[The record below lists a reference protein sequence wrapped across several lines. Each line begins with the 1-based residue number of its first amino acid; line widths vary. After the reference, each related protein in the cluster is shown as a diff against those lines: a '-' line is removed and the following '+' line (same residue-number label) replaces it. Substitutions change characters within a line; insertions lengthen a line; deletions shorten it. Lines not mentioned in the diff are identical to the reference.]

1 MLRLVLLVLASGCCA
16 GATTP
21 AFCAGPAW
29 PCRAAGAPS
38 RLACGLAA
46 GRYST
51 GGYDPQK
58 RGRNVRDEKYGEAAG
73 GGEQRLAGLGAAV
86 QRSLE
91 LQQGLAAQRERLADL
106 ELKLGA
112 WSSGGHQSMPQAR
125 EEHARAQSSL
135 ASAEA
140 ALAQEQTQHQQLQEA
155 HGLMR
160 SRGDELEQS
169 LAQAREEHARAQSS
183 LASAEAALAQEQA
196 QHVLACQRECVLQ
209 TRFDALSIS
218 VQEERKVHTF
228 QRAGL
233 QAHAQSLRNERTHL
247 SAELLQRKDY
257 EAFLQQE
264 VDFERASNKA
274 LFIKVETLEEKMQDM
289 REELAVLQTHIVSN
303 EAELQVRQKREVR
316 GKADLD
322 ALRTENINLIL
333 ERGNALTERK
343 RLAAEMAVEA
353 ERAAQ
358 TQKIL
363 QAKLQAAAAER
374 AQREI
379 HALGSIKVDFEA
391 RLDAAGACVLSTLS
405 TDTYTYL

>member
-86 QRSLE
+86 QRSLQ

-140 ALAQEQTQHQQLQEA
+140 ALAQEQ
-155 HGLMR
+155 
-160 SRGDELEQS
+160 
-169 LAQAREEHARAQSS
+169 
-183 LASAEAALAQEQA
+183 A
-196 QHVLACQRECVLQ
+196 QHVLACQREFVLQ
-209 TRFDALSIS
+209 MRFDALSIS